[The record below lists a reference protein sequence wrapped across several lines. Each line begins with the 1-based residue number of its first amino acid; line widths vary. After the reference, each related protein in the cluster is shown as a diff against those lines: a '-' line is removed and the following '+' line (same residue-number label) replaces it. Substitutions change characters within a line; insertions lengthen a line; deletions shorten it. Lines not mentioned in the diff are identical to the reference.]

1 VTQDVLR
8 SEKFEPVKQFSV
20 FTENKVGRLH
30 EIIRLLQERNTHA
43 VALTILD
50 TTDSSIHR
58 MIVDDPDEARQMLL
72 EHGITFSET
81 SMLAVELNAVSDLIQ
96 VLTALLEAE
105 INIHYCYPFVYRPQ
119 EKSALALHLEDP
131 ELAAQSLE
139 RHGFRVLGQ
148 RDISR

>member
-1 VTQDVLR
+1 VPQDTLR
-8 SEKFEPVKQFSV
+8 SEKSEPVKQFSV

-30 EIIRLLQERNTHA
+30 EIIRLLNERNIHA

-81 SMLAVELNAVSDLIQ
+81 QMVAVELESTPDLIK

-105 INIHYCYPFVYRPQ
+105 INIHYCYPFIYRPHD
-119 EKSALALHLEDP
+119 KSALALHLEDP
-131 ELAAQSLE
+131 ELATQSLE
-139 RHGFRVLGQ
+139 RHGFKVLGQ
-148 RDISR
+148 GDISR

>member
-1 VTQDVLR
+1 VPQDILR
-8 SEKFEPVKQFSV
+8 SEKSEPVKQFSV

-30 EIIRLLQERNTHA
+30 EIIRLLNERNIHA

-58 MIVDDPDEARQMLL
+58 MIVDDPDETKQMLL

-81 SMLAVELNAVSDLIQ
+81 NMVVVELDSTPDLIR

-105 INIHYCYPFVYRPQ
+105 INIHYCYPFIYRPHD
-119 EKSALALHLEDP
+119 KSALALHLEDP
-131 ELAAQSLE
+131 ELASQSLE
-139 RHGFRVLGQ
+139 RHGFKVLGQ
-148 RDISR
+148 SDISR

>member
-1 VTQDVLR
+1 
-8 SEKFEPVKQFSV
+8 VKQFSV

-30 EIIRLLQERNTHA
+30 EIIRLLNERKIHA

-81 SMLAVELNAVSDLIQ
+81 NMVAVELDSTPDLIK

-105 INIHYCYPFVYRPQ
+105 INIHYCYPFIYRPHD
-119 EKSALALHLEDP
+119 KSALALHLEDP
-131 ELAAQSLE
+131 ELASQSLE
-139 RHGFRVLGQ
+139 RHGFKVLTQ

>member
-1 VTQDVLR
+1 MPQDTLR
-8 SEKFEPVKQFSV
+8 SEKSEPVKQFSV

-30 EIIRLLQERNTHA
+30 EIIRLLNERKIHA

-81 SMLAVELNAVSDLIQ
+81 NMVAVELDSTPDLIK

-105 INIHYCYPFVYRPQ
+105 INIHYCYPFIYRPHD
-119 EKSALALHLEDP
+119 KSALALHLEDP
-131 ELAAQSLE
+131 ELASQSLE
-139 RHGFRVLGQ
+139 RHGFKVLTQ

>member
-1 VTQDVLR
+1 MPAETMR
-8 SEKFEPVKQFSV
+8 SEKSEPVKQFSV

-30 EIIRLLQERNTHA
+30 EIIRLLNERSIHA

-58 MIVDDPDEARQMLL
+58 MIVDDPDEARQLLL

-81 SMLAVELNAVSDLIQ
+81 NMLVVELEATTDLIK
-96 VLTALLEAE
+96 VLSALLETE
-105 INIHYCYPFVYRPQ
+105 INIHYCYPFIYRPH
-119 EKSALALHLEDP
+119 ERSALALHLEDP
-131 ELAAQSLE
+131 ELAAQSLG
-139 RHGFRVLGQ
+139 RYGFKILGQ

>member
-1 VTQDVLR
+1 M
-8 SEKFEPVKQFSV
+8 KQFSV

-30 EIIRLLQERNTHA
+30 EIIRLLNERKIHA

-81 SMLAVELNAVSDLIQ
+81 NMVAVELDSTPDLIK

-105 INIHYCYPFVYRPQ
+105 INIHYCYPFIYRPHD
-119 EKSALALHLEDP
+119 KSALALHLEDP
-131 ELAAQSLE
+131 ELASQSLE
-139 RHGFRVLGQ
+139 RHGFKVLTQ

>member
-1 VTQDVLR
+1 VPQDTLR
-8 SEKFEPVKQFSV
+8 SEKSEPVKQFSV

-30 EIIRLLQERNTHA
+30 EIIRLLNERKIHA

-81 SMLAVELNAVSDLIQ
+81 NMVAVELDSTPDLIK

-105 INIHYCYPFVYRPQ
+105 INIHYCYPFIYRPHD
-119 EKSALALHLEDP
+119 KSALALHLEDP
-131 ELAAQSLE
+131 ELASQSLE
-139 RHGFRVLGQ
+139 RHGFKVLTQ